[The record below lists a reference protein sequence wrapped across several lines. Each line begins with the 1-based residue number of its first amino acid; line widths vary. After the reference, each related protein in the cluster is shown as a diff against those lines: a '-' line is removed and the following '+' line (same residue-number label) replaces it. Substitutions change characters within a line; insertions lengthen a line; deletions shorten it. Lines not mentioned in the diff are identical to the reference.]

1 MKHHYI
7 PQFYLRPWQ
16 GDDNRLQEFKRGYQ
30 NQVVTRRVF
39 TKQTG
44 YAPNLYTLPGATE
57 ETKQNVE
64 KAFMAL
70 LDNEAVKARDMML
83 NDQIPA
89 DPKTRE
95 SWTRFV
101 LSMVFRNPEEM
112 EKFKVSFRNELRK
125 PDTKVQE
132 EYDRLKDPEDPTT
145 FEEWL
150 MQNRPERVERSAIL
164 TMTNLVQRNNV
175 NYLLRT
181 MHWRVI
187 DVGEVSRRLM
197 TSDRPIV
204 MSNGMVQYGGHFALP
219 ISPTKLFLAC
229 ATVQFANE
237 FCAMATSKM
246 VREVNKLVVGQGRK
260 FVYAEDATQ
269 LTGVR
274 QHMGKHPYPSFV
286 RPQQNV

>member
-7 PQFYLRPWQ
+7 PQFYLRPWE

-30 NQVVTRRVF
+30 SQVTTKRVF

-44 YAPNLYTLPGATE
+44 YATDLYTLPGATE

-70 LDNEAVKARDMML
+70 VDNEAVKARDMML
-83 NDQIPA
+83 SGQIPA

-95 SWTRFV
+95 AWTRFV

-112 EKFKVSFRNELRK
+112 AKFKERFRDELLM
-125 PDTKVQE
+125 PDPKIQA
-132 EYDRLKDPEDPTT
+132 EYDRQKEPEDPET
-145 FEEWL
+145 FEQWL
-150 MQNRPERVERSAIL
+150 MTNRPESVERYAIL
-164 TMTNLVQRNNV
+164 LMTKLVQRNNV

-187 DVGEVSRRLM
+187 DTSAVTRRLM
-197 TSDRPIV
+197 TSDRPIL
-204 MSNGMVQYGGHFALP
+204 MSNGMVHYAGHFALP

-229 ATVQFANE
+229 TAVAFADE
-237 FCAMATSKM
+237 FCAVPTGKM
-246 VREVNKLVVGQGRK
+246 VREINRIVVGQGRK
-260 FVYAEDATQ
+260 FIYAQDTAH
-269 LTGVR
+269 LADVR
-274 QHMGKHPYPSFV
+274 QQMGKLRYPSFV
-286 RPQQNV
+286 RPERNS

>member
-7 PQFYLRPWQ
+7 PQFYLRPWE
-16 GDDNRLQEFKRGYQ
+16 GNDNRLQEFKRGYQ
-30 NQVVTRRVF
+30 NQVTTKRVF

-44 YAPNLYTLPGATE
+44 YAPDLYTLPGATE

-83 NDQIPA
+83 SGQIPA

-112 EKFKVSFRNELRK
+112 AKFKESFCNELRK
-125 PDTKVQE
+125 PDARIQA
-132 EYDRLKDPEDPTT
+132 EYESLKAPGDPET

-150 MQNRPERVERSAIL
+150 MTNRPARVERSAIL
-164 TMTNLVQRNNV
+164 VMTNLVQRNNV

-187 DVGEVSRRLM
+187 DISVVSRRLM
-197 TSDRPIV
+197 TSDRPIM
-204 MSNGMVQYGGHFALP
+204 MSNGMVQYAGHFALP

-229 ATVQFANE
+229 TTVQFADQ
-237 FCAMATSKM
+237 FCAMPTGKM

-260 FVYAEDATQ
+260 FIYAQDAAQ
-269 LTGVR
+269 LSDVR
-274 QHMGKHPYPSFV
+274 QQMGRLPYPSFV
-286 RPQQNV
+286 RPERSD

>member
-16 GDDNRLQEFKRGYQ
+16 GGDNRLQEFKRGYQ
-30 NQVVTRRVF
+30 NQVVSRRVF

-44 YAPNLYTLPGATE
+44 YEPDLYTLPGATE

-125 PDTKVQE
+125 PDAKIQA
-132 EYDRLKDPEDPTT
+132 EYDRLKDPEDPAT

-187 DVGEVSRRLM
+187 DVSEVSRRLV
-197 TSDRPIV
+197 TSDRPIM

-229 ATVQFANE
+229 TTVQFANE
-237 FCAMATSKM
+237 FCSMATSKM
-246 VREVNKLVVGQGRK
+246 VREVNKLVIGQGRK
-260 FVYAEDATQ
+260 FVYAKDATQ
-269 LTGVR
+269 LTDVR
-274 QHMGKHPYPSFV
+274 QHMGKLPYPSFV
-286 RPQQNV
+286 RPEQNG

>member
-7 PQFYLRPWQ
+7 PQFYLRPWE
-16 GDDNRLQEFKRGYQ
+16 GDDNQLQEFKRGYL
-30 NQVVTRRVF
+30 NQVTTKRVF

-44 YAPNLYTLPGATE
+44 YAPDLYTLPGATE

-112 EKFKVSFRNELRK
+112 EKFKASFRNEIRK
-125 PDTKVQE
+125 PDPKIRA
-132 EYDRLKDPEDPTT
+132 EYDRLKDPDDPET

-150 MQNRPERVERSAIL
+150 MQNRPERMERSAIL

-187 DVGEVSRRLM
+187 DVSEVSRRLM
-197 TSDRPIV
+197 TSDRPIM

-229 ATVQFANE
+229 TAVQFANE
-237 FCAMATSKM
+237 FCAMATSKI
-246 VREVNKLVVGQGRK
+246 VRDVNKIVIGQGRK
-260 FVYAEDATQ
+260 FVYAKDTAQQTD
-269 LTGVR
+269 VR
-274 QHMGKHPYPSFV
+274 QHMGRLPYPSFV
-286 RPQQNV
+286 RPEPNG